1 MSALIKGMEM
11 PKRCEDCLLCNQ
23 YETVTMIACGC
34 LVNMRTR
41 ELGCVTRPDWC
52 PIMEVHDHGR
62 LIDAEKFA
70 AVMHERYNNAYSW
83 YTEAEDPEIKYRA
96 ASAVASFTECS
107 LTLSKMP
114 TVIPADRK
122 EQIDGR

>member
-52 PIMEVHDHGR
+52 PIMEVPDHGR
-62 LIDAEKFA
+62 LIDADALEHVIGKF
-70 AVMHERYNNAYSW
+70 
-83 YTEAEDPEIKYRA
+83 
-96 ASAVASFTECS
+96 S
-107 LTLSKMP
+107 LNWEYGNGVSDCWDALLTAP
-114 TVIPADRK
+114 TVIPAEPPK
-122 EQIDGR
+122 EET